1 MRIAKRNHVLA
12 LIAICAVTYFLGLA
26 THGLTNW
33 QEGQRALVAREMQ
46 QRGEWIVPT
55 INGEPYLAKPPMI
68 YWCQLVSARTRSL
81 LGGAE
86 EVTVFDL
93 RLTVALAGL
102 AGVIATYFVGRR
114 LLTAGARASSEQIRH
129 ASRAAFWAAA
139 MLATGFLYVRS
150 SRIGEIDILIV
161 PFVVL
166 AIGAVFTAWRSHM
179 DRGRTHYVA
188 VAAAALLACAAVLAK
203 GPPALVCIACG
214 AYGGIAAWS
223 IFAREAGP
231 GAYTRAMACLRAY
244 GRTHPIAVLGLPL
257 LAMWAWLRS
266 VESRVGAD
274 AVAAAIDQQAS
285 ENLRLFVLESP
296 LKNLEAMSYGV
307 GLGSIAALIAI
318 VWLVRDRPKL
328 WAGAWMI
335 LAWVAVSFAAFSV
348 MGKGV
353 PRYLT
358 PMWPGLALLGGMW
371 IASLEVR
378 ASAGPRV
385 TRAMTVAVALLA
397 IGQGLWYGYAR
408 ETWFGDRS
416 PRAFVAELTS
426 PVHLVNTSRLAA
438 LDLWDPRLD
447 YYTGAHVQPYEDA
460 GPRVGVA
467 GVTSA
472 PVAQLLE
479 QLRRKGG
486 SYTLLIR
493 AAPHPTVGTDDGN
506 PIDRLRSIGF
516 VVEQIEIESAFTVD
530 NRKTPIIAVRV
541 RAPHDD

>member
-1 MRIAKRNHVLA
+1 
-12 LIAICAVTYFLGLA
+12 
-26 THGLTNW
+26 
-33 QEGQRALVAREMQ
+33 
-46 QRGEWIVPT
+46 
-55 INGEPYLAKPPMI
+55 
-68 YWCQLVSARTRSL
+68 
-81 LGGAE
+81 
-86 EVTVFDL
+86 
-93 RLTVALAGL
+93 
-102 AGVIATYFVGRR
+102 
-114 LLTAGARASSEQIRH
+114 
-129 ASRAAFWAAA
+129 

-188 VAAAALLACAAVLAK
+188 VAAAAVLACAAVLAK

-231 GAYTRAMACLRAY
+231 GAYKRAMACLRAY

-257 LAMWAWLRS
+257 LAMWAWLRAI
-266 VESRVGAD
+266 ESRVGAD
-274 AVAAAIDQQAS
+274 TVAAAIDQQAS

-328 WAGAWMI
+328 WVGAWMI
-335 LAWVAVSFAAFSV
+335 LAWVVASFAAFSV

-358 PMWPGLALLGGMW
+358 PMWPGMALMGGIW
-371 IASLEVR
+371 IASLECRKAV
-378 ASAGPRV
+378 GPRAM
-385 TRAMTVAVALLA
+385 RAMAGAVALLA
-397 IGQGLWYGYAR
+397 IGQGWWYGYAR
-408 ETWFGDRS
+408 EAWFGDRS

-426 PVHLVNTSRLAA
+426 PGRAVNTSRLGT
-438 LDLWDPRLD
+438 LDIWDPRLD
-447 YYTGAHVQPYEDA
+447 YYTRAHVQSFVDV
-460 GPRVGVA
+460 GPGVGVA

-472 PVAQLLE
+472 PISRLLE
-479 QLRRKGG
+479 RLRREGG

-493 AAPHPTVGTDDGN
+493 AAPHPTVGDGN

-516 VVEQIEIESAFTVD
+516 VVEQIEIESGFTVD

-541 RAPHDD
+541 AAPRND